1 MAKRLIHAECLRHTL
16 FRLGVL
22 FLVYCFSRLKML
34 AAFVLVELR
43 ATKVLVDTSYRS
55 LSLFP
60 RKRRAVR
67 GN

>member
-43 ATKVLVDTSYRS
+43 ATKVLVD
-55 LSLFP
+55 FP
-60 RKRRAVR
+60 KPGV
-67 GN
+67 